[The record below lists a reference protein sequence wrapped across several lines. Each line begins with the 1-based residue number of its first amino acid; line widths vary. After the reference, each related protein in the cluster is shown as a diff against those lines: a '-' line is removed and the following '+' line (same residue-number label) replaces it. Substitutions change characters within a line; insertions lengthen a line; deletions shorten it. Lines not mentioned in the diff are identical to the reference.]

1 MKMSNKISNFPNA
14 QPPALKKG
22 EMAEAVRTELEIATW
37 DRIDTSNPAEVER
50 QTRRYLEWCIEKD
63 RRPHIEELALA
74 LKVTRQTL
82 WNWSREG
89 NKRAE
94 VILWAKQILSS
105 LHEEWGISGKLNPA
119 TYIFLAKNHFQ
130 YKDDSTLHLEAINAM
145 NDNGQSPELSREEI
159 AARYAS
165 YQEEPEPLQLDD

>member
-1 MKMSNKISNFPNA
+1 MSNKVSNFPNA

-37 DRIDTSNPAEVER
+37 DKIDTSNPAEVEMR
-50 QTRRYLEWCIEKD
+50 VKQYLEWCVEKD
-63 RRPHIEELALA
+63 VRPHTEQLALA

-89 NKRAE
+89 NQRAE

-105 LHEEWGISGKLNPA
+105 LHEQWGISGKLNPA
-119 TYIFLAKNHFQ
+119 TYIFLAKNHFG
-130 YKDDSTLHLEAINAM
+130 YLDDSTLHLTAM
-145 NDNGQSPELSREEI
+145 NTLSDKGNCEPQLSREEI
-159 AARYAS
+159 SARYAA
-165 YQEEPEPLQLDD
+165 YKEIPEELEID